1 MYKPSI
7 KNKKLIPLYQDKL
20 VKIFSHTTKKWGEV
34 TWVFLYDNYYSDW
47 KSHGCL
53 ETATTPQILG
63 IKYRLG
69 NNYFST
75 PKEIAKWY
83 KSNMFLTLLLK

>member
-34 TWVFLYDNYYSDW
+34 TWVFIYDAYYSDW
-47 KSHGCL
+47 KAHASL
-53 ETATTPQILG
+53 ETATTPQVFNF
-63 IKYRLG
+63 KYRYV
-69 NNYFST
+69 NNFFTT
-75 PKEIAKWY
+75 PKEIAEWWKN
-83 KSNMFLTLLLK
+83 NMFLK